1 MNQSRYSQTSEPV
14 NINLSPLIDMMFLLL
29 IFFIVTTAFVEEVGI
44 ELQKP
49 KAASSQTLEKKS
61 IFIGVS
67 KDGKVMYGDK
77 EIGINGVRG
86 MVSRLLRAQ
95 ESPVIIIADE
105 ASRSGMLVDVIDE
118 CKLAGAK
125 KVSIATERECGR

>member
-125 KVSIATERECGR
+125 KVSIATERENGR

>member
-29 IFFIVTTAFVEEVGI
+29 IFFIVTTAFVEELGI

-125 KVSIATERECGR
+125 KVSIATERENGR